1 MEGLAHA
8 YRAGCRIGSGSDL
21 LGDMAVHR
29 AVELELKGRVMTP
42 MDVLVSATRVNA
54 ELFGL
59 QERIGTIEPGKD
71 ADLLVVDGNPLRD
84 LRVFQD
90 PERLRLIMKG
100 GAVYK
105 RTL

>member
-1 MEGLAHA
+1 
-8 YRAGCRIGSGSDL
+8 
-21 LGDMAVHR
+21 
-29 AVELELKGRVMTP
+29 MTP

-54 ELFGL
+54 ELFRL
-59 QERIGTIEPGKD
+59 QERIGTVEPGKD
-71 ADLLVVDGNPLRD
+71 ADLLAVDGNPLGD

-90 PERLRLIMKG
+90 PEHLRLIMRG